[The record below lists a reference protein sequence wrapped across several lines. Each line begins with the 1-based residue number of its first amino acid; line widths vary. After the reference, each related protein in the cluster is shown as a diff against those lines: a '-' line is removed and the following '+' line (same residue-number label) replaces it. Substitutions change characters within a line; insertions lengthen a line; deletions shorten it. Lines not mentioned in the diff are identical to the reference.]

1 MIITSHFNSL
11 PLICVKFYFSA
22 LAAIGNFC
30 CLSKFN
36 CLESLDSCT
45 QMDSCTQ
52 IVTLLKN
59 EKTSRILLEFHWIKR
74 HFFPLEKSNSTGI
87 LGGIRRNFQ

>member
-36 CLESLDSCT
+36 CLESFGSCT
-45 QMDSCTQ
+45 TGVDSKA
-52 IVTLLKN
+52 L
-59 EKTSRILLEFHWIKR
+59 
-74 HFFPLEKSNSTGI
+74 FPLEKGNSTEI
-87 LGGIRRNFQ
+87 SQSDQTLHCPHVV